1 MKITQS
7 PSGKFFK
14 AVHECADGKVI
25 TIYDRDRHMAIR
37 RLACLIWPMPPANY
51 FTEDVSAVRSRP
63 KTLIQQ
69 KG

>member
-7 PSGKFFK
+7 PSGNFFIATHGK
-14 AVHECADGKVI
+14 LAVF
-25 TIYDRDRHMAIR
+25 DRDRHMAIR

-51 FTEDVSAVRSRP
+51 FTEDVSAVRVRP
-63 KTLIQQ
+63 VNAIKQ

>member
-7 PSGKFFK
+7 PSGNFFIATHGTL
-14 AVHECADGKVI
+14 AVF
-25 TIYDRDRHMAIR
+25 DRDRHMAIR

>member
-7 PSGKFFK
+7 PSGNFFIATHGK
-14 AVHECADGKVI
+14 LAVF
-25 TIYDRDRHMAIR
+25 DRDRHMAIR

-63 KTLIQQ
+63 KTFIQQ